1 MNIEVMYLDKSFNI
15 NILGQQLSVLSD
27 SGDEHVASVVKYV
40 SNKIE
45 EAGNTSANA
54 NTLNVA
60 ILAAL
65 NIADEYIK
73 FKGMKE
79 DICNQLENRSG
90 KLIDLIDEIR

>member
-1 MNIEVMYLDKSFNI
+1 MDKCFNI
-15 NILGQQLSVLSD
+15 NILGQELSVLSD
-27 SGDEHVASVVKYV
+27 SGDEHVARVVKFV
-40 SNKIE
+40 KDKIE

-65 NIADEYIK
+65 NIADEYMK
-73 FKGMKE
+73 FKGMKD
-79 DICNQLENRSG
+79 DICNQLESRSG

>member
-1 MNIEVMYLDKSFNI
+1 MDKCFNI
-15 NILGQQLSVLSD
+15 NILGQELSVLSD

-40 SNKIE
+40 RDKIR
-45 EAGNTSANA
+45 EAGSTSANA

-65 NIADEYIK
+65 NIADEYLK
-73 FKGMKE
+73 FKVMKD
-79 DICNQLENRSG
+79 DICHQLESRSG